1 MCAWHPYHTTSYH
14 LQRDLFSRVIP
25 QDKEDLWAQ
34 DGLFPPTQG
43 RSEVFTMKKVYYITE
58 DISPFFHHLW
68 LSKLGHAALLLT
80 CNLTIHVNNPTEF
93 ALTDYWKWKT
103 PGNKTKS
110 WDTFCKW
117 TLNKTLYTVRLSTSN
132 CLGFCI
138 KYYHYIN
145 DSGVWVQVR
154 FSSIVSKTV
163 SKYLYGFTTWIQ
175 SPPNTTNATSKYV
188 SLVTL
193 VFNLRKLAS
202 HQVINSSRYSGYFV
216 LSSVFKP
223 TISER
228 TI

>member
-14 LQRDLFSRVIP
+14 LQLDLFSRVIP

-43 RSEVFTMKKVYYITE
+43 RSDVFTMKKVYYITE
-58 DISPFFHHLW
+58 DISPFFHHFW
-68 LSKLGHAALLLT
+68 LSKLGHTALLLT

-138 KYYHYIN
+138 KYYYCI
-145 DSGVWVQVR
+145 
-154 FSSIVSKTV
+154 KTV
-163 SKYLYGFTTWIQ
+163 VFESKSGFHQLYLKLYLNIYMDLQ
-175 SPPNTTNATSKYV
+175 LEYSHHP
-188 SLVTL
+188 TL
-193 VFNLRKLAS
+193 PML
-202 HQVINSSRYSGYFV
+202 HQNMFLWLPWWLI
-216 LSSVFKP
+216 
-223 TISER
+223 
-228 TI
+228 

>member
-14 LQRDLFSRVIP
+14 LQLDLFSRVIP

-43 RSEVFTMKKVYYITE
+43 RSDVFTMKKVYYITE

-68 LSKLGHAALLLT
+68 LSKLGHTALLLT
-80 CNLTIHVNNPTEF
+80 CNLTIQVNNPTEF

-138 KYYHYIN
+138 KYYYCI
-145 DSGVWVQVR
+145 
-154 FSSIVSKTV
+154 KTV
-163 SKYLYGFTTWIQ
+163 VFESKSGFHQLYLKLYLNIYMDLQ
-175 SPPNTTNATSKYV
+175 LEYSHHP
-188 SLVTL
+188 TL
-193 VFNLRKLAS
+193 PML
-202 HQVINSSRYSGYFV
+202 HQNMFLWLPWWLI
-216 LSSVFKP
+216 
-223 TISER
+223 
-228 TI
+228 